1 MTGRDPL
8 ADAMTEAELMT
19 LVRDLIRRLGL
30 ICYHTHNSR
39 RSEPGWP
46 DLAIVGNRLI
56 LRELKTETGRLR
68 PEQQGWI
75 ESLDAAGVD
84 VAVWRPS
91 DWRSG
96 RIAEELTAVCRG

>member
-1 MTGRDPL
+1 MTTRDVL
-8 ADAMTEAELMT
+8 AEQMTEAELSS

-30 ICYHTHNSR
+30 ICYHTHDSR
-39 RSEPGWP
+39 RSDPGWP
-46 DLAIVGNRLI
+46 DLAIVGTRFMA
-56 LRELKTETGRLR
+56 RELKTEKGRLR
-68 PEQQGWI
+68 PEQRGWI

-96 RIAEELTAVCRG
+96 RIAAELTELAR